1 MKPANILPFL
11 IIAFIGYQFI
21 KMRPG
26 NPEPQEPASPGWDI
40 IEEEAPDFNP
50 YVDVDSTDGQS
61 EDIPQ
66 SGEPVAPPKRL
77 TTQTPKTVALGNGFS
92 EGYHHEEGAE
102 PEQAGTR
109 PPDLRKPSSNYPT
122 YYGPNGATWNEIAP
136 ATNPT
141 PEPEKPKRRFGL
153 FKRKSR

>member
-1 MKPANILPFL
+1 MKPANLLPCL
-11 IIAFIGYQFI
+11 IIALIVYQLI

-26 NPEPQEPASPGWDI
+26 NPEPVSPRWEI

-50 YVDVDSTDGQS
+50 YVDVNSNDGQS

-77 TTQTPKTVALGNGFS
+77 PTQTPKTVALGNGFS
-92 EGYHHEEGAE
+92 EGYPHEEGEPE

-122 YYGPNGATWNEIAP
+122 YYGPNGATWSEIKPPKTKTPKP
-136 ATNPT
+136 A
-141 PEPEKPKRRFGL
+141 KPKKRFGL
-153 FKRKSR
+153 FKRKSS